1 MIIIGLDPGLQNTG
15 WGVISYVNNSPRY
28 IASGTVVSSNTKDP
42 LPKRLAEVFIELQE
56 IIKTYNPEEAAV
68 EETFLNKNPKTTL
81 VLGHARAVSL
91 LAPALIGIP
100 VHEYAANL
108 IKKSVVGKGHASKEQ
123 VMMMMKILLPRS
135 DFKTDHEADALATAI
150 CHAHHR

>member
-1 MIIIGLDPGLQNTG
+1 MIIMGLDPGLQNTG
-15 WGVISYVNNSPRY
+15 WGVISYVNNSPKY
-28 IASGTVVSSNTKDP
+28 IASGTVISPNAKDP
-42 LPKRLAEVFIELQE
+42 LPKRLAEIFIELQG
-56 IIKTYNPEEAAV
+56 IIKTYNPAEAAV

-123 VMMMMKILLPRS
+123 VMMMMNILLPRA